1 MAAGT
6 DPERPTGRQVI
17 EPTRIFR
24 AVAKPDGEGGPPV
37 DGWMEDLDLFRPL
50 VSGTPPRA
58 YDLGDADT
66 EEFDLGLRTATEAS
80 ASAAPDG
87 SAGSTDSSA
96 AHAAPAAPPFWRRS
110 RPAALAA
117 AGAVGAGLALALVL
131 LVPGADGSTA
141 AQPDPGSGT
150 PSGRTSAPAAPTASA
165 AAPSGDGQGG
175 QGEGQGAVLSLGDS
189 GPEVSELQ
197 SRLLR
202 IPDVYAGGSV
212 NGQYDQSLASA
223 VARFQLWYGIRGD
236 EDGVYGDDT
245 RRDLESR
252 TRDLESRT

>member
-6 DPERPTGRQVI
+6 DPEQPTGRQVI

-24 AVAKPDGEGGPPV
+24 AVTKPDREGDPPA

-50 VSGTPPRA
+50 VEGTPPRA

-66 EEFDLGLRTATEAS
+66 EEFELGLRTATEPPS
-80 ASAAPDG
+80 SAAPADSTG
-87 SAGSTDSSA
+87 SAGSSA

-117 AGAVGAGLALALVL
+117 AGAVGAGLALTLVL
-131 LVPGADGSTA
+131 LIPGADGSTA

-165 AAPSGDGQGG
+165 APPSGDGQGG
-175 QGEGQGAVLSLGDS
+175 QGEGQDAVLSLGDS

-202 IPDVYAGGSV
+202 IPDVYTGGSV

-252 TRDLESRT
+252 T

>member
-24 AVAKPDGEGGPPV
+24 AVAKPGGEGGSPD

-66 EEFDLGLRTATEAS
+66 EEFDLGVRTATEAS

-87 SAGSTDSSA
+87 STGSTDSSA

-117 AGAVGAGLALALVL
+117 
-131 LVPGADGSTA
+131 
-141 AQPDPGSGT
+141 
-150 PSGRTSAPAAPTASA
+150 
-165 AAPSGDGQGG
+165 
-175 QGEGQGAVLSLGDS
+175 
-189 GPEVSELQ
+189 
-197 SRLLR
+197 
-202 IPDVYAGGSV
+202 
-212 NGQYDQSLASA
+212 
-223 VARFQLWYGIRGD
+223 
-236 EDGVYGDDT
+236 
-245 RRDLESR
+245 
-252 TRDLESRT
+252 

>member
-6 DPERPTGRQVI
+6 DPEQPTGRQVI

-24 AVAKPDGEGGPPV
+24 AVVKPDRKDGPPA
-37 DGWMEDLDLFRPL
+37 DAWMEDLDLFRPL
-50 VSGTPPRA
+50 VAMPPPRA
-58 YDLGDADT
+58 YDIADADT
-66 EEFDLGLRTATEAS
+66 EEFEPGLGAAAEPPT
-80 ASAAPDG
+80 SAAEP
-87 SAGSTDSSA
+87 
-96 AHAAPAAPPFWRRS
+96 AAPAASPLWRRS

-117 AGAVGAGLALALVL
+117 AGAVGAALALALVL
-131 LVPGADGSTA
+131 LLPGADGSTA

-150 PSGRTSAPAAPTASA
+150 PTGGTSAPASPTAPTASA
-165 AAPSGDGQGG
+165 TPPGG
-175 QGEGQGAVLSLGDS
+175 EGREGQGAVLSLGDS

-212 NGQYDQSLASA
+212 NGRYDQSLASA

-236 EDGVYGDDT
+236 EDGVYGDAT

-252 TRDLESRT
+252 T

>member
-6 DPERPTGRQVI
+6 EPEQPTGRQVI

-24 AVAKPDGEGGPPV
+24 AVAKPREEGSPPV
-37 DGWMEDLDLFRPL
+37 DPWMDDLALFRTL
-50 VSGTPPRA
+50 VAAPPPRG
-58 YDLGDADT
+58 YDMADADT
-66 EEFDLGLRTATEAS
+66 EEFDPGLRPAADQQDSTAS
-80 ASAAPDG
+80 PG
-87 SAGSTDSSA
+87 SPA
-96 AHAAPAAPPFWRRS
+96 AHAAPAASPPWRRS

-117 AGAVGAGLALALVL
+117 AGAVGAALALALVL
-131 LVPGADGSTA
+131 LMPGADGSTA
-141 AQPDPGSGT
+141 ARPDPGGGS
-150 PSGRTSAPAAPTASA
+150 PSAGTSAPAAPTAPTESP
-165 AAPSGDGQGG
+165 APPEGAGQ
-175 QGEGQGAVLSLGDS
+175 QGQGAVLSLGDS

-212 NGQYDQSLASA
+212 NGRYDQSLASA

-236 EDGVYGDDT
+236 EDGVYGDAT

-252 TRDLESRT
+252 T